1 MGLKEFIE
9 VTSIYDGKKARIR
22 AACIDAVIDNA
33 EEVEKF
39 HCNGVCVFSSTTKPA
54 CMAIH
59 YNGCVFDAAESYDDI
74 CGMIYD
80 AEL

>member
-39 HCNGVCVFSSTTKPA
+39 HCNGVCVFFEYDKA
-54 CMAIH
+54 CLH
-59 YNGCVFDAAESYDDI
+59 GYS
-74 CGMIYD
+74 
-80 AEL
+80 L